1 MINNATIKNICESIA
16 LFAPAGDIALK
27 YQTICE
33 LNRLKS
39 ELVLQGIE
47 SDYSKAADAILT
59 RLQGAYGLKINL
71 D

>member
-1 MINNATIKNICESIA
+1 MLKNATIKNICESIA

-39 ELVLQGIE
+39 ELILQGIE
-47 SDYSKAADAILT
+47 SQFDKAADAILT
-59 RLQGAYGLKINL
+59 RLQGAYGITINL